1 MCSSKSIISF
11 YCLFWNQSWFLE
23 AERCYQTM
31 SILNKSFN
39 VLMPVQVKPAWVRA
53 AVKKVRSWSA
63 AFRRCLGAWQTFSGK
78 LWLAVSERSSF
89 EDTKLFK
96 EKWNLVSFEKSHPI
110 ILILF
115 SPFAFYCCFK
125 CFKTVSAIMLSKVS
139 FQSQIHIFWHP
150 KTATTEKKTCVDV
163 TQSALSCHK
172 CCLTS
177 SR

>member
-1 MCSSKSIISF
+1 MCAGLCFTMCFEMGHDFRKLNSTTDYEYPPKISQNAYACASGTSVARTGECSSEKG
-11 YCLFWNQSWFLE
+11 
-23 AERCYQTM
+23 
-31 SILNKSFN
+31 
-39 VLMPVQVKPAWVRA
+39 
-53 AVKKVRSWSA
+53 SWSA
-63 AFRRCLGAWQTFSGK
+63 ALRRSLSAWQTFSGK
-78 LWLAVSERSSF
+78 FWLAGSKRSSF

-96 EKWNLVSFEKSHPI
+96 EKWNLMSFEKSHPI

>member
-1 MCSSKSIISF
+1 
-11 YCLFWNQSWFLE
+11 
-23 AERCYQTM
+23 M
-31 SILNKSFN
+31 SILEKSFHM
-39 VLMPVQVKPAWVRA
+39 LKPVQVKPAQLEQVRVT
-53 AVKKVRSWSA
+53 VKNVWSWSA
-63 AFRRCLGAWQTFSGK
+63 AFRRCLAAWQTSGK
-78 LWLAVSERSSF
+78 LWLADSERNSF

-96 EKWNLVSFEKSHPI
+96 KKWNLMSFEKSHPI

-139 FQSQIHIFWHP
+139 FQSRIHIFWHL

-177 SR
+177 SG